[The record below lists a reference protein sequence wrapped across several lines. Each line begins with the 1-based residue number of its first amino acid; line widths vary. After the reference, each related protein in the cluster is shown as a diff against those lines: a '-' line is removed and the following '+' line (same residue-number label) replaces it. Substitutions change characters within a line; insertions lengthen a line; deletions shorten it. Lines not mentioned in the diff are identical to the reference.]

1 MLKCCKWGNQFEIS
15 YFNLQV
21 VMYWSVLLGLIA
33 IWHDVILGS
42 EAVYDIRGQ
51 IAISNDPGWQT
62 RTLISANFGEY
73 YGYAQQNGSFV
84 IPSVKPGELCF
95 IILVHSTKFQE

>member
-1 MLKCCKWGNQFEIS
+1 MLSMYE
-15 YFNLQV
+15 YFQTNLTFQI
-21 VMYWSVLLGLIA
+21 VMYWSILLGFIA
-33 IWHDVILGS
+33 IWYDDILAS
-42 EAVYDIRGQ
+42 ESAYDIRGQ

-84 IPSVKPGELCF
+84 IPNVKPGMF
-95 IILVHSTKFQE
+95 YAIHHTMYDSYIAIF